1 MLFSERAAALSEN
14 STFTVSHHH
23 KRENIVSNP
32 CTKHQRSRGRSM
44 SGYTLMELVIVITII
59 GILTGTVSV
68 SMSDLNLTARLSNA
82 AYRSLADFR
91 YAQELA
97 MSERRSVDIF
107 VDAGAN
113 KYEIKYNDTGDY
125 IASPATDGD
134 LVVNL
139 NQNEYK
145 DVVVTSTGIS
155 SKLTFTPT
163 GEALLNGSSFTSDTS
178 ILLLNDQVYVA
189 VTGGG
194 LVTLG
199 KRTSSGC
206 GTSLC

>member
-1 MLFSERAAALSEN
+1 M
-14 STFTVSHHH
+14 STPCNNQQRPRP
-23 KRENIVSNP
+23 KR
-32 CTKHQRSRGRSM
+32 M
-44 SGYTLMELVIVITII
+44 SGYTLIELVVVISII

-107 VDAGAN
+107 VDAGAER
-113 KYEIKYNDTGDY
+113 YEIKYNDTGAY
-125 IASPATDGD
+125 VQSPSSDGN
-134 LVVNL
+134 LIVTL

-178 ILLLNDQVYVA
+178 ILLLNDQIYVA